1 MMTSLIKTIAA
12 LLLIAH
18 GLIHLMATSVYM
30 KLGAIPGFN
39 YKTTLLSGR
48 WDLGVNGIR
57 FFGALWIF
65 PAVGFVVI
73 GTALLMSW
81 SWWQSMLVPVTL
93 FSLILTDVDWSNAFA
108 GLIANIAILGLVW
121 WSPRIP
127 GWLS

>member
-1 MMTSLIKTIAA
+1 MTISFIKTIAA
-12 LLLIAH
+12 LVLIAH
-18 GLIHLMATSVYM
+18 GLIHLMGTIVYM
-30 KLGAIPGFN
+30 KLGKIPGFN

-73 GTALLMSW
+73 GTALLMGW

-93 FSLILTDVDWSNAFA
+93 FSLILTYVDWNIAYA
-108 GLIANIAILGLVW
+108 GPIVNIAILGLVW

-127 GWLS
+127 GWL

>member
-1 MMTSLIKTIAA
+1 MTISFIKTIAA
-12 LLLIAH
+12 LVLIAH
-18 GLIHLMATSVYM
+18 GFIHLIGTIVYM
-30 KLGAIPGFN
+30 KLGEIPGFN

-93 FSLILTDVDWSNAFA
+93 FSMVLTDMDWNVAYG
-108 GLIANIAILGLVW
+108 GLIVNTAILGLVW

>member
-18 GLIHLMATSVYM
+18 GLIHLMATIVYM

>member
-1 MMTSLIKTIAA
+1 MTSFIKIITALVLIT
-12 LLLIAH
+12 H
-18 GLIHLMATSVYM
+18 GLIHFMSTIVYM
-30 KLGAIPGFN
+30 KLGEIQGFN
-39 YKTTLLSGR
+39 YKTTLLGGR

-57 FFGALWIF
+57 FFGVLWIF

-108 GLIANIAILGLVW
+108 GLMANIAILGLVW

-127 GWLS
+127 GLLS

>member
-1 MMTSLIKTIAA
+1 MMTSFIKTITA
-12 LLLIAH
+12 LVLIAH
-18 GLIHLMATSVYM
+18 GFIHLMATIVYM
-30 KLGAIPGFN
+30 KLGEIPGFN

-48 WDLGVNGIR
+48 WDLGVDGIR

-65 PAVGFVVI
+65 PAVGFIVI
-73 GTALLMSW
+73 GIALLMGW
-81 SWWQSMLVPVTL
+81 SWWRAMLVPVIL

-127 GWLS
+127 GWL